1 MTDFEDISF
10 LRKHL
15 KFWRNIHQI
24 FVQERIMAEE
34 NIHGQLMDELK
45 DENNVE
51 KLKVQTLLK
60 QIVHN
65 IELAY
70 HKTY

>member
-1 MTDFEDISF
+1 
-10 LRKHL
+10 
-15 KFWRNIHQI
+15 
-24 FVQERIMAEE
+24 MAEE

-65 IELAY
+65 IELA
-70 HKTY
+70 